1 MRKRTL
7 GQSEL
12 HVSELGFGC
21 MSLPMDQQAANRIID
36 VAIDHGI
43 NYFDTADLY
52 NRGDNERVV
61 GEALKAKR
69 EHVYIASKVGN
80 VWNAEREGWHWNAS
94 KEHIMNAIKESLTRL
109 QTDYLD
115 FYQLHGG
122 TLDDSFSDVID
133 AFETLKKQGLI
144 RAYGISSIRPNVLK
158 TFLPLGAADGVMMQY
173 SALDRR
179 PEEWFDFIRAQGASV
194 VSRGTIAK
202 GLLTNDWP
210 ARLAKHDGYL
220 SYSQPQLIETLGT
233 INDMY
238 PDVLTAA
245 LSYNLAHDV
254 VASTIVGASSV
265 EQLTQNIDAYNRIS
279 PDFDYAAIAN
289 VTKKELYTTHRD

>member
-1 MRKRTL
+1 MRTRKL

-12 HVSELGFGC
+12 HISELGFGC
-21 MSLPMDQQAANRIID
+21 MSLPLERTAAQKIID
-36 VAIDHGI
+36 VAVDSGI

-52 NRGDNERVV
+52 NQGENERIV

-69 EHVYIASKVGN
+69 TDIYIASKVGN
-80 VWNAEREGWHWNAS
+80 VWNAAGDGWHWDAS
-94 KEHIMNAIKESLTRL
+94 KEHIINGLKDSLTRL

-122 TLDDSFSDVID
+122 TLDDSFEEVTD
-133 AFETLKKQGLI
+133 AFETLKKEGLI

-158 TFLPLGAADGVMMQY
+158 TFLPISAADGVMMQY

-179 PEEWFDFIRAQGASV
+179 PEEWFDFITQHGASV

-202 GLLTNDWP
+202 GLLTNEWTT
-210 ARLAKHDGYL
+210 RLKNQDGYL
-220 SYSQPQLIETLGT
+220 SYSQQQLTDTLGN
-233 INDMY
+233 IADAY
-238 PDVLTAA
+238 PDVLAAA
-245 LSYNLAHDV
+245 LGYNLAHPA

-265 EQLTQNIDAYNRIS
+265 AQLAQTIDAYNNLS
-279 PDFDYAAIAN
+279 AAFDYAALAGL
-289 VTKKELYTTHRD
+289 TKKELYTAHRD